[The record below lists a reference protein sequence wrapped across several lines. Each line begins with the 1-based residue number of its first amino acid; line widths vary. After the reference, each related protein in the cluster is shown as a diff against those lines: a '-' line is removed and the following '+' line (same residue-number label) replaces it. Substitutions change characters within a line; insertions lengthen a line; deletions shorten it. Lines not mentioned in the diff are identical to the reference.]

1 MTKRPF
7 QILDEMNQEDVEKWT
22 QLVRISTS
30 FIRWD
35 LVKQWAKIE
44 MWIDAQS
51 FHDLMN
57 DKVIPMLVFIDKET
71 YFKND
76 K

>member
-7 QILDEMNQEDVEKWT
+7 QIIDEMNQEDMKNGT
-22 QLVRISTS
+22 RLVSISTS
-30 FIRWD
+30 FISWN

-44 MWIDAQS
+44 MWIDAQW
-51 FHDLMN
+51 FHDIMN
-57 DKVIPMLVFIDKET
+57 DKVIPMLVLIDRET
-71 YFKND
+71 YFKN